1 MLKNGQT
8 YLKTWRCS
16 HCKIF
21 QTCLDI
27 FQDYILI
34 KKKTAEAQL
43 ICSSREIVYPIW
55 FANFHSMNKHAYLNK
70 IIFSKNYYW

>member
-8 YLKTWRCS
+8 YLKTWPCS
-16 HCKIF
+16 HYKIF

-34 KKKTAEAQL
+34 KKKK
-43 ICSSREIVYPIW
+43 
-55 FANFHSMNKHAYLNK
+55 NKQQKHN
-70 IIFSKNYYW
+70 